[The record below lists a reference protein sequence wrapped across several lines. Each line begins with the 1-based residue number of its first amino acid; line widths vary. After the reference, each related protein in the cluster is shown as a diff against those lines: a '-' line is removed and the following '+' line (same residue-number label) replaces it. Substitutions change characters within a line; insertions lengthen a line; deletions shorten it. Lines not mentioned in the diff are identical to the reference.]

1 MIKQISLLFTAAV
14 LLLPEGCTK
23 DPALADDG
31 LITVEA
37 GIGAMTKVTT
47 DGVVSSFEEGDK
59 IAVYAWTGSAAAV
72 PAERAVDGVLN
83 TLGSDGKWTPASQMR
98 WKPGTNAHYFL
109 GVSPVRAVSDFTAD
123 AVTLSGDY
131 AKDDLLF
138 AKRLEG
144 LTPGTTPVALTFSHA
159 MAKLTVNLKV
169 RNEFGASPAVS
180 VSVTAKSGATVNYL
194 TQAVTATGDASAL
207 SLTAAAT
214 APTGYM
220 HSFSGIQVPQEG
232 VRRITVTV
240 AGQDCVYEAGEDIPL
255 ASGHHTTLGLIVG
268 KDKIELSGVS
278 VSDWTAGSAVAGGE
292 AKRDFT
298 RVPLTFEAQTAGAQ
312 VSFTL
317 ASIVSGVQY
326 STDSWT
332 WTDYVSGTPI
342 ELTNVGDFVM
352 FRGDN
357 ASYSVAISAS
367 NDFSYFQCSAPCAV
381 YGNIMSLVSST
392 DFATATTLTEDRA
405 FRALFYHQSN
415 LRIDASK
422 ELLLPATTLSNACYH
437 AMFCGCTGLTT
448 VPELP
453 ATTLAEECYIYMF
466 SECTSLTTSPEL
478 PATTLAKHCYCG
490 MFDGCTGLTTAP
502 ELPATMLADYCYSS
516 MFADCTGLTTAPELP
531 ATTLAT
537 GCYQTIFYHCSDLTT
552 APELPATTM
561 AENCYEGMFQ
571 GCTSLTTS
579 PELPATTLANGC
591 YGGMFYG
598 CTSLT
603 TSPELPATTMKEY
616 CYREMFVSCDLTRGP
631 DLPATAL
638 AVDCYEGMFRNCSSL
653 TTAPALP
660 ATTLVQGCYGDMFNG
675 CDQLTEA
682 PVLPAETLA
691 DYCYLH
697 MFSDCINLNRVV
709 CLATD
714 ISATGCTDSWLQNVA
729 ATGTFITPYET
740 GWTLDSE
747 DGIPFGWTRIDSAPL
762 TFEAIVAGA
771 QVKFGIM
778 DDLPNPVYYRTWDG
792 TAWSSWAEYED
803 YTPVTLTHIG
813 NKVQFKGDNA
823 AYSTWDELHGVATSS
838 YFNLSGDCYVFGN
851 IMSLINSTDYYS
863 LVTLEADNTFIAL
876 FCGCN
881 SYLKINAARPL
892 NLPATTLSKRCYW
905 KMFADCSGM
914 TVAPE
919 LPAATLTEDCYGW
932 MFVDCTN
939 LSSVTC
945 LATDITALRCT
956 NMWLWQV
963 SGTGTFTTRTGTGW
977 TTSNLEGIPTGWNR
991 VDLP

>member
-1 MIKQISLLFTAAV
+1 M
-14 LLLPEGCTK
+14 
-23 DPALADDG
+23 
-31 LITVEA
+31 ITVEA
-37 GIGAMTKVTT
+37 SIGTMTKVTY
-47 DGVVSSFEEGDK
+47 DGATSSFEEGDR
-59 IAVYAWTGSAAAV
+59 IAVYAWTGSKTTV
-72 PAERAVDGVLN
+72 PETWVVDGTVN
-83 TLGSDGKWTPASQMR
+83 TLGGDGKWTPASPMR
-98 WKPGTNAHYFL
+98 WKSGADAHYFL
-109 GVSPVRAVSDFTAD
+109 GVSPVHEISSFTEDPYTLNPAD
-123 AVTLSGDY
+123 YTSS
-131 AKDDLLF
+131 DLLI
-138 AKRLEG
+138 ATNLNG
-144 LTPGTTPVALTFSHA
+144 LKAGSGAVALSFEHA
-159 MAKLTVNLKV
+159 MAKLTVNLRF
-169 RNEFGASPAVS
+169 RNEYAATPTVS
-180 VSVTAKSGATVNYL
+180 SVIVTAKTDATVNYL
-194 TQAVTATGDASAL
+194 SGSVSATGVASSVSL
-207 SLTAAAT
+207 SAT
-214 APTGYM
+214 TPVPAGYVL
-220 HSFSGIQVPQEG
+220 SFSGLQVPQEG
-232 VRRITVTV
+232 VRTIAFTID
-240 AGQDCVYEAGEDIPL
+240 GNNYVYEAAEDIPL
-255 ASGHHTTLGLIVG
+255 SSGHNTILGLSFG
-268 KDKIELSGVS
+268 KDILELADVS
-278 VSDWTAGSAVAGGE
+278 VSPWLPDEEVIAGGE
-292 AKRDFT
+292 AGHDL
-298 RVPLTFEAQTAGAQ
+298 PLTIEAVDPGAQ
-312 VSFTL
+312 VNFDICTAVASGPVYYRTWDGSAWSAWSDYDDNDPVVLAHRGDKVQFKGDNVSYGQSFIPGDYSKLSFTGFCY
-317 ASIVSGVQY
+317 A
-326 STDSWT
+326 
-332 WTDYVSGTPI
+332 
-342 ELTNVGDFVM
+342 
-352 FRGDN
+352 
-357 ASYSVAISAS
+357 
-367 NDFSYFQCSAPCAV
+367 
-381 YGNIMSLVSST
+381 YGNVMSLITST
-392 DFATATTLTEDRA
+392 GYRTATALTEDY
-405 FRALFYHQSN
+405 ALFGLFDGNWHLLSHPSE
-415 LRIDASK
+415 R
-422 ELLLPATTLSNACYH
+422 LLLPATTLSAR
-437 AMFCGCTGLTT
+437 
-448 VPELP
+448 
-453 ATTLAEECYIYMF
+453 
-466 SECTSLTTSPEL
+466 
-478 PATTLAKHCYCG
+478 
-490 MFDGCTGLTTAP
+490 
-502 ELPATMLADYCYSS
+502 
-516 MFADCTGLTTAPELP
+516 
-531 ATTLAT
+531 
-537 GCYQTIFYHCSDLTT
+537 CYQW
-552 APELPATTM
+552 
-561 AENCYEGMFQ
+561 
-571 GCTSLTTS
+571 
-579 PELPATTLANGC
+579 
-591 YGGMFYG
+591 MFYG
-598 CTSLT
+598 CSFLT
-603 TSPELPATTMKEY
+603 TAPELPATTMKEY

-714 ISATGCTDSWLQNVA
+714 ISATACTDSWLQNVA

-792 TAWSSWAEYED
+792 TVWSSWAEYED

-876 FCGCN
+876 FSGCN

-905 KMFADCSGM
+905 RMFADCSGM

-956 NMWLWQV
+956 NMWLWHV